1 MATRV
6 INLKK
11 RAILDLDEI
20 WFSIARDDIS
30 AADKLLDT
38 LKARSD
44 QLILFPK
51 LGPLRADLFP
61 DTRVLVE
68 GNYLIFH
75 RLQQSTIDILRIVQ
89 GARDL
94 SDLNLF

>member
-6 INLKK
+6 ITLKK

-20 WFSIARDDIS
+20 WFSIARDDIA

-38 LKARSD
+38 LKARAD

-51 LGPLRADLFP
+51 LGPLRDDLFP
-61 DTRVLVE
+61 DTRILVE
-68 GNYLIFH
+68 GKYLIFY
-75 RLQQSTIDILRIVQ
+75 RLQKSTIDILRIVH

-94 SDLNLF
+94 SDLDLF